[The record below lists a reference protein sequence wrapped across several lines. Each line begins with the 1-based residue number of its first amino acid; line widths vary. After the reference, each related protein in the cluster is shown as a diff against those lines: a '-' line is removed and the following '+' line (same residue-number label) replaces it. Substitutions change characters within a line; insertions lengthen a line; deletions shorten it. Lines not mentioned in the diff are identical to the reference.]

1 MAFHFLIPGKTVLKS
16 IEKWLERC
24 ETALLYVAVF
34 ATFAMMCLTT
44 ADAAGRYLFNRPITG
59 AYEVTEK
66 YLMVAM
72 VFLGIGYAYRG
83 GAYIRVT
90 FMVDN
95 LPRAAKIFLDYVAQ
109 IFSIVYGAVL
119 VVATT
124 QQFLRVAEDR
134 MTLSAVDL
142 PVAPAYVLVPV
153 GCFFLSVL
161 MLLDLPRVR
170 RGESLLFKNEDTPT
184 L

>member
-1 MAFHFLIPGKTVLKS
+1 MREAV
-16 IEKWLERC
+16 EKWLGRC
-24 ETALLYVAVF
+24 ETVLLYVAVF
-34 ATFAMMCLTT
+34 ATFIMMCLTT
-44 ADAAGRYLFNRPITG
+44 ADAAGRYLFNRPIAG

-72 VFLGIGYAYRG
+72 VFLGVCYAYRG

-90 FMVDN
+90 FLVDH
-95 LPRAAKIFLDYVAQ
+95 LPGAVRVFLDYVAQ
-109 IFSIVYGAVL
+109 VFSIAYGVLL

-124 QQFLRVAEDR
+124 QQFLRVSSDR
-134 MTLSAVDL
+134 MTLSTVDI
-142 PVAPAYVLVPV
+142 PIAPAYLIVPA
-153 GCFFLSVL
+153 GLFFMSVL

-170 RGESLLFKNEDTPT
+170 RGESLLFKDESPT

>member
-1 MAFHFLIPGKTVLKS
+1 MRET
-16 IEKWLERC
+16 IEKWLDRC
-24 ETALLYVAVF
+24 ETVLLYVAVL
-34 ATFAMMCLTT
+34 ATFVMMCLTT
-44 ADAAGRYLFNRPITG
+44 ADAAGRYLFNRPIAG

-72 VFLGIGYAYRG
+72 VFLGVCYAYRG

-90 FMVDN
+90 FLVDH
-95 LPRAAKIFLDYVAQ
+95 LPRAVKIFFDYLAQ
-109 IFSIVYGAVL
+109 IFSIVYGIIL
-119 VVATT
+119 VVATA
-124 QQFLRVAEDR
+124 QQYLRVASDR

-142 PVAPAYVLVPV
+142 PIAPAYLIVPV
-153 GCFFLSVL
+153 GLFFMSVL

-170 RGESLLFKNEDTPT
+170 RGESLLFKDESPI

>member
-1 MAFHFLIPGKTVLKS
+1 MRETIAR
-16 IEKWLERC
+16 WLDRC
-24 ETALLYVAVF
+24 ETVLLYTAAL
-34 ATFAMMCLTT
+34 ATFLMMCLTT

-72 VFLGIGYAYRG
+72 VFLGVCYAYRG

-90 FMVDN
+90 FLVDH
-95 LPRAAKIFLDYVAQ
+95 LPRAVKIFFDYLAQ
-109 IFSIVYGAVL
+109 IFSIAYGIVL
-119 VVATT
+119 VVATA
-124 QQFLRVAEDR
+124 QQYLRVASDR
-134 MTLSAVDL
+134 MTLSAVDI
-142 PVAPAYVLVPV
+142 PIAPAYLIVPV
-153 GCFFLSVL
+153 GLFFMSVL

-170 RGESLLFKNEDTPT
+170 RGESLLFKDESPI

>member
-1 MAFHFLIPGKTVLKS
+1 MRETM
-16 IEKWLERC
+16 ERWLDRC
-24 ETALLYVAVF
+24 ETVLLYVAVL
-34 ATFAMMCLTT
+34 ATFFMMCLTT

-72 VFLGIGYAYRG
+72 VFLGVCYAYRG

-90 FMVDN
+90 FLVDH
-95 LPRAAKIFLDYVAQ
+95 LPRSVKIFFDYLAQ
-109 IFSIVYGAVL
+109 IFSIVYGVIL
-119 VVATT
+119 VVATA
-124 QQFLRVAEDR
+124 QQYLRVASDR

-142 PVAPAYVLVPV
+142 PIAPAYLIVPV
-153 GCFFLSVL
+153 GLFFMSVL

-170 RGESLLFKNEDTPT
+170 GRESLLFKDESHI

>member
-1 MAFHFLIPGKTVLKS
+1 LRNT
-16 IEKWLERC
+16 IEKWLGHC
-24 ETALLYVAVF
+24 ETVLLYAAVF
-34 ATFAMMCLTT
+34 ATFVMMCLTT
-44 ADAAGRYLFNRPITG
+44 ADAAGRYLFNRPIAG

-72 VFLGIGYAYRG
+72 VFMGVCYAYRG

-90 FMVDN
+90 FLVDH
-95 LPRAAKIFLDYVAQ
+95 LPRAVKILFDYIAQ
-109 IFSIVYGAVL
+109 VFSIVYSILL

-124 QQFLRVAEDR
+124 QQFLRVVSDR
-134 MTLSAVDL
+134 MTLSAVDV
-142 PVAPAYVLVPV
+142 PVAPAYVIVPV
-153 GCFFLSVL
+153 GLFFMSVL

-170 RGESLLFKNEDTPT
+170 RGESLLFKDDSPI

>member
-1 MAFHFLIPGKTVLKS
+1 MRET
-16 IEKWLERC
+16 IEKWLARC
-24 ETALLYVAVF
+24 EAVLLYVAVF
-34 ATFAMMCLTT
+34 AAFVMMCLTT
-44 ADAAGRYLFNRPITG
+44 ADAAGRYLFNRPIAG

-72 VFLGIGYAYRG
+72 VFLGVCYAYRG

-90 FMVDN
+90 FLVDH
-95 LPRAAKIFLDYVAQ
+95 LPRAVKIFFDYLAQ
-109 IFSIVYGAVL
+109 VCSIAYGVLL

-124 QQFLRVAEDR
+124 QQFLRVASDR
-134 MTLSAVDL
+134 MTLSTVDI
-142 PVAPAYVLVPV
+142 PVAPDYVMVPV
-153 GCFFLSVL
+153 GLFFMSVL

-170 RGESLLFKNEDTPT
+170 RGESLLFKDESPI